1 MNKLLLAVTVSLL
14 MSAPAMANDS
24 AEAQPSQS
32 KHSSHQEEN
41 KEHQHDHRESK
52 GYPSS
57 SKESM
62 SHEMSAMKTE
72 EKGHEHKD
80 VRQ

>member
-1 MNKLLLAVTVSLL
+1 MKKLLLAVTVSLL

-24 AEAQPSQS
+24 AEAQPSQG
-32 KHSSHQEEN
+32 KHASHQEGN
-41 KEHQHDHRESK
+41 MDHQSDHRESK

-57 SKESM
+57 SKEAM
-62 SHEMSAMKTE
+62 SHDVSAMKTE
-72 EKGHEHKD
+72 KKDHEHKE